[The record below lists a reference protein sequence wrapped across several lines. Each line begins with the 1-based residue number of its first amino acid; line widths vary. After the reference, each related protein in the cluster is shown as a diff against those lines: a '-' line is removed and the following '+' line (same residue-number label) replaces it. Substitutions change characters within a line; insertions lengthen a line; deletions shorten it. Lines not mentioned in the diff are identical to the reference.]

1 MSPFLITTYPLK
13 GSTAWS
19 KSRREGKRLL
29 KPFCVKDRWGFNQ
42 GGTTEVERRSR
53 IPDVFVGKKR
63 RTKGNFK
70 VRGFH
75 ITEEIREAVA
85 HGYWKILTP
94 EAA

>member
-42 GGTTEVERRSR
+42 GGTTEVERRSQ
-53 IPDVFVGKKR
+53 IPDVFMGKKR

-85 HGYWKILTP
+85 HGYWEILTP